1 MILLATWTIYC
12 VHWGRTLS
20 TGGKIY
26 VEWLE
31 PKFDITEILYTRLL
45 VSVTENDIDI
55 DNLCL

>member
-1 MILLATWTIYC
+1 M
-12 VHWGRTLS
+12 
-20 TGGKIY
+20 
-26 VEWLE
+26 EWLE